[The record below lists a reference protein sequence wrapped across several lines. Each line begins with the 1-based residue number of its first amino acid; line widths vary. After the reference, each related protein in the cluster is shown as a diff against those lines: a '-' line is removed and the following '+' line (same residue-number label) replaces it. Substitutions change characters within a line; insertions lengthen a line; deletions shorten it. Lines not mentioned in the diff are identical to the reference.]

1 MPKTNFLRKMRCDTL
16 MFFEVA
22 ENGFMYTNVWFLF
35 SFPSEVSVS
44 TKKNPQKKL
53 RNKQNTD
60 QHLRRFFPDQFLES
74 HRNKIGSSR
83 TEASRYLDRT
93 ALCRTSS
100 FVLPSLSLS
109 FGYEHTLS
117 FCFSL
122 LFPSFA
128 LVSRCIPF
136 CFTLHSLRCE
146 KNVF

>member
-1 MPKTNFLRKMRCDTL
+1 MRCDTL

-60 QHLRRFFPDQFLES
+60 QHLRRFFSRPIFGITPKKSDHLEPKPPGTS
-74 HRNKIGSSR
+74 IGQRFVGLPLLSSR
-83 TEASRYLDRT
+83 
-93 ALCRTSS
+93 
-100 FVLPSLSLS
+100 LSLS